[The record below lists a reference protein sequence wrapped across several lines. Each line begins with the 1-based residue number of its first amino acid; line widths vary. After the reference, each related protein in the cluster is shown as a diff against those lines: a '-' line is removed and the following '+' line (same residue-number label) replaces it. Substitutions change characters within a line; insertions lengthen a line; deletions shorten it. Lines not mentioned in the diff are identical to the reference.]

1 MGSIIFL
8 PGILG
13 SALHLGT
20 EEVWPPTPWEAQFGY
35 DRIDKLV
42 DPAVSAGKPIEAVLC
57 FEFYGPIL
65 GDLADIAL
73 GTVGAPQRSM
83 HSFGYDWRVDIRD
96 AAADIAGRIDAL
108 PDEDRAEIHLVGH
121 SMGCLVL
128 RLILE
133 SGVYDDRGW
142 LANVRTLVSIAG
154 PHLGAPA
161 ALIRVTGL
169 EGSAGLAP
177 ADIKRIAADP
187 RYPALYQLLPAPGIA
202 AVWNVRGG
210 AIGELDLYD
219 SEVAGALGLDE
230 GNLARARAVHEALG
244 RGTRPTHVEYVYLAG
259 SGSDTWLRVDLSGV
273 RASGRMGKEAG
284 DGTVPLW
291 SAVDPKSIHHAAPG
305 AHDRVFRNPQIR
317 ALIFRALG
325 ANPPGVPFASIT
337 GKPLLSLF
345 ASQTIYAPT
354 AQIDLT
360 LVPAAPARPVAGELV
375 IEHSDG
381 STSPPLFRPISRT
394 SLSYAG
400 AEAEQLKVR
409 LGPLPRS
416 GFYRVTF
423 DGTHDTA
430 PDGAALLGVSD
441 AGGGAGGVR

>member
-35 DRIDKLV
+35 DRIDKLL
-42 DPAVSAGKPIEAVLC
+42 DPAVKAGKPIEKVLC
-57 FEFYGPIL
+57 FEFYKPIL
-65 GDLADIAL
+65 ADLADIAS
-73 GTVGAPQRSM
+73 GSIGAPPRSL
-83 HSFGYDWRVDIRD
+83 HSFGYDWRVDIND

-108 PDEDRAEIHLVGH
+108 PEGARAEIHLVGH

-133 SGVYDDRGW
+133 SGLYDDRGW

-154 PHLGAPA
+154 PHLGAPT
-161 ALIRVTGL
+161 ALVRVMGL

-177 ADIKRIAADP
+177 ADIKRVAADP

-210 AIGELDLYD
+210 ALGELDLYD
-219 SEVAGALGLDE
+219 PEVAEALGLDA
-230 GNLARARAVHEALG
+230 GNLAKARAVHDVLANG
-244 RGTRPTHVEYVYLAG
+244 NRPGHVGYLTLAG
-259 SGSDTWLRVDLSGV
+259 SGADTWLRVDLSGA
-273 RASGRMGKEAG
+273 RASARMGKEAG

-291 SAVDPKSIHHAAPG
+291 SAVDPRGVHHAAPG
-305 AHDRVFRNPQIR
+305 AHDQVFRNAQIR

-325 ANPPGVPFASIT
+325 ANPPGVPFASST
-337 GKPLLSLF
+337 GKPLI
-345 ASQTIYAPT
+345 AIVVSQTIYAQT
-354 AQIDLT
+354 AQVDLT
-360 LVPAAPARPVAGELV
+360 LVPAAASRHIAGDLV
-375 IEHSDG
+375 LEHSDAAR
-381 STSPPLFRPISRT
+381 SPVFQPVSRT
-394 SLSYAG
+394 GLSYAG
-400 AEAEQLKVR
+400 AEVEQLKVR

-423 DGTHDTA
+423 EGTHETTI
-430 PDGAALLGVSD
+430 DGAALLGVSD
-441 AGGGAGGVR
+441 AGGGAGGPR